1 MEQYRRPGISKFQNI
16 LRISLGFCQIKVE
29 VLFKSFF
36 LYIFHVFHNF
46 RGACVCSCS
55 IILGAFLFVSNSY
68 VFVSLSMNLPK
79 LRIFCHVFGRYT
91 DILCSLSSF
100 SMMWSSIWKKSRDTR
115 INSFGEHWAGT
126 EKAFNHSFF
135 SFLFLD
141 IKFLVLLVSEMLR
154 IQKFHP

>member
-1 MEQYRRPGISKFQNI
+1 MEEYRRPGISKFQNI

-36 LYIFHVFHNF
+36 FHIFHVFHNF
-46 RGACVCSCS
+46 SGACVCSCS
-55 IILGAFLFVSNSY
+55 VILGAFLLVSNSY

-79 LRIFCHVFGRYT
+79 LQTFYHVYSRYT

-115 INSFGEHWAGT
+115 ISSFGQHWAGT

-141 IKFLVLLVSEMLR
+141 IRFLVLLVSEMLR
-154 IQKFHP
+154 IQIFHP